1 MPVTN
6 RQPLSTGQVAEL
18 FGVKPETV
26 ARWADEG
33 KLPCFSTPGGHR
45 RFLYAEIAHLL
56 PPPPATTPAEA
67 S

>member
-1 MPVTN
+1 MTKH
-6 RQPLSTGQVAEL
+6 QPLSTGQVAEL
-18 FGVKPETV
+18 FGVQPETV

-45 RFLYAEIAHLL
+45 RFLYAEFSHLL
-56 PPPPATTPAEA
+56 PAPPTDEPAA